1 MKIVNNAVIQAVAY
15 FRVSSERQDL
25 DRQRNDIKK
34 ECDYLGYK
42 LVKSFEE
49 KESGKIKERPE
60 LMAMME
66 YLQNNPNI
74 SYVIISELSRL
85 GRTSF
90 VLSTIEALS
99 KLKIGLI
106 SIKERLTT
114 LNEDKTVNA
123 TATMITGVLSSIN
136 SYELETIAFRMKSG
150 KLNAVRNGGVISNDN
165 YAYGYMKDK
174 NKKLVINPVEAPIVK
189 KIFEMSLIK
198 GCRVI
203 ATYLNNKEIPTRQ
216 HKKWRDAVV
225 WQMLTN
231 RLYIGERS
239 LNEHVFEAP
248 KIISNELFEAVQ
260 ANLKSKGNMIG
271 INQKHKYLLN
281 NKLIICGVCGK
292 FYSGRMRANLKG
304 SPHENAD
311 RCGSTRYSGENCG
324 NFGVN
329 VIKLENALR
338 NLLINDYASS
348 IANRSIKSADTT
360 IIIDSLKGELKEV
373 NAFIQKQEFKR
384 NNIIDLH
391 SEGIMRDKEIFYKK
405 INEIDKEIIKLQNQ
419 AINIESQIKAN
430 KKLAKNS
437 IDWFDMDNWNFIEDE
452 NGNSYEENFMNNLK
466 KITFDKDLLKGLV
479 SKIVIYPSDK
489 RFTKMSNEICVRC
502 DIYVFNEATQIY
514 ISNRSNNIEIVR
526 PTFGDGVRLYF

>member
-1 MKIVNNAVIQAVAY
+1 L
-15 FRVSSERQDL
+15 R
-25 DRQRNDIKK
+25 KK
-34 ECDYLGYK
+34 NQVK
-42 LVKSFEE
+42 LKN
-49 KESGKIKERPE
+49 ERPE

-66 YLQNNPNI
+66 YLQNNPNV

-136 SYELETIAFRMKSG
+136 SYELETISFRMKSG
-150 KLNAVRNGGVISNDN
+150 KLNSVRNGGVISNDN

-198 GCRVI
+198 GCRII

-225 WQMLTN
+225 WKMLTN

-239 LNEHVFEAP
+239 LHEHIFEAP
-248 KIISNELFEAVQ
+248 QIISNELFEAVQ

-281 NKLIICGVCGK
+281 DKLIICGVCGK

-304 SPHENAD
+304 SPHENAY

-338 NLLINDYASS
+338 NLLINNYGPS
-348 IANRSIKSADTT
+348 IANRSISSEDST
-360 IIIDSLKGELKEV
+360 IIINSLKDELKEIK
-373 NAFIQKQEFKR
+373 AFIQKQEFKQ
-384 NNIIDLH
+384 NNIIDLY
-391 SEGIMRDKEIFYKK
+391 SEGIMNKESFTNK
-405 INEIDKEIIKLQNQ
+405 INEIKKEIIKLQNQ
-419 AINIESQIKAN
+419 AVNIESQIKVN
-430 KKLAKNS
+430 KKQAKNS
-437 IDWFDMDNWNFIEDE
+437 IDWFNMDNWNIIEDE
-452 NGNSYEENFMNNLK
+452 NGNSYEENYMNNLK
-466 KITFDKDLLKGLV
+466 KITFDKDLLKGIV

-502 DIYVFNEATQIY
+502 DIYVFDEATQIH

-526 PTFGDGVRLYF
+526 PSFAEGARLYF

>member
-1 MKIVNNAVIQAVAY
+1 MNTPKSIAIKAVAY

-25 DRQRNDIKK
+25 DRQRNDINK
-34 ECDYLGYK
+34 ECEYLGYT

-66 YLQNNPNI
+66 YLQNNPTI

-150 KLNAVRNGGVISNDN
+150 KINAVRNGGVISNEN
-165 YAYGYMKDK
+165 YPYGYMKDK
-174 NKKLVINPVEAPIVK
+174 NKKLVINPIEAPIVK
-189 KIFEMSLIK
+189 MIFEMSLIK

-203 ATYLNNKEIPTRQ
+203 AAYLHNKDIPTRQ
-216 HKKWRDAVV
+216 HKKWRDSVV
-225 WQMLTN
+225 WQILTN

-239 LNEHVFEAP
+239 LHNQIFEAP
-248 KIISNELFEAVQ
+248 QIISNELFEAVQ
-260 ANLKSKGNMIG
+260 ANLKSKSNMIA
-271 INQKHKYLLN
+271 INQKHNYLLN
-281 NKLIICGVCGK
+281 GKLIICGCCGK

-304 SPHENAD
+304 KPHENAY
-311 RCGSTRYSGENCG
+311 RCASTRYSGENCG

-329 VIKLENALR
+329 VIKLENALK
-338 NLLINDYASS
+338 NLLIEEYGPS
-348 IANRSIKSADTT
+348 IANRSINTEDST
-360 IIIDSLKGELKEV
+360 IKINLLKNELKEIKT
-373 NAFIQKQEFKR
+373 FIQKQEFKQ
-384 NNIIDLH
+384 NNIIDLY
-391 SEGIMRDKEIFYKK
+391 SEGIMNKESFTNK
-405 INEIDKEIIKLQNQ
+405 INEIKKEINKLQNQ
-419 AINIESQIKAN
+419 TVNIENQIKVT

-437 IDWFDMDNWNFIEDE
+437 IDWFNMDNWHFIEDE
-452 NGNSYEENFMNNLK
+452 KGNSYEENYMNNLK
-466 KITFDKDLLKGLV
+466 KIIFDKDLLKGIV

-502 DIYVFNEATQIY
+502 DIHVFNEVNQIH

-526 PTFGDGVRLYF
+526 PELGDGIRLYV